1 MIFFSIFKNHSKF
14 FLLWIGAAFSE
25 MCLRDRCVIPT
36 LKQSCTVFQAPSG
49 RLQGPGRV
57 EAVPDALSWPGMF
70 LPVIFRLW
78 LHSYNAL
85 FPSLPCFPSLKW
97 KSKSGHWFVFYVLRH
112 SGYFY
117 SVRHLSLRHLCSP
130 STVPCPALGN
140 DGGVRKG
147 EPENA
152 AGWEGAPV
160 GDTGGDSVQ
169 ELFAVPAWRP
179 TM

>member
-1 MIFFSIFKNHSKF
+1 MTIEA
-14 FLLWIGAAFSE
+14 LLWGVSK
-25 MCLRDRCVIPT
+25 LRYP
-36 LKQSCTVFQAPSG
+36 L
-49 RLQGPGRV
+49 
-57 EAVPDALSWPGMF
+57 
-70 LPVIFRLW
+70 
-78 LHSYNAL
+78 
-85 FPSLPCFPSLKW
+85 
-97 KSKSGHWFVFYVLRH
+97 
-112 SGYFY
+112 
-117 SVRHLSLRHLCSP
+117 P